1 MAGPAKP
8 DGKDLVARAAEARA
22 HAYAPYSA
30 YPVGAAVVAGSGR
43 VFTGANVENASFGL
57 TVCAERAAVLAAVSA
72 GERTIEALAVVTEDG
87 AAPCGACRQVLLEFV
102 SGEGMPVYLA
112 TPDGATRETT
122 MATLLPHPFTRKR
135 D

>member
-1 MAGPAKP
+1 MAGPAKA
-8 DGKDLVARAAEARA
+8 DGKDLVARAVEARG

-72 GERTIEALAVVTEDG
+72 GERTIQALAVVTEDG
-87 AAPCGACRQVLLEFV
+87 AAPCGACRQVLLEFA

-112 TPDGATRETT
+112 TPDGGTRETT
-122 MATLLPHPFTRKR
+122 MAALLPHPFTRKR

>member
-1 MAGPAKP
+1 MGGPAKEN
-8 DGKDLVARAAEARA
+8 GKDLVARAAEARG

-30 YPVGAAVVAGSGR
+30 YPVGAALVAGSGR

-57 TVCAERAAVLAAVSA
+57 TVCAERAAVLAAVSS
-72 GERTIEALAVVTEDG
+72 GERTIRALAVVTEDG
-87 AAPCGACRQVLLEFV
+87 AAPCGACRQVLLEFA

-122 MATLLPHPFTRKR
+122 MAALLPHPFTRKQ